1 MSATKPRRADLER
14 ATNETRIRVAMDL
27 DGSGVSTI
35 NTGVG
40 FFDHMLTHIAKH
52 GLFDLEVNAE
62 GDLEI
67 DGHHTVEDVGICL
80 GKVFAKALG
89 EPVGIR
95 RYGHAVIPMDEA
107 LAEVSIDVSG
117 RPFLAFNAEL
127 DKGRVGEFDAELT
140 EEFFRAFA
148 VNSRTTLHVVLR
160 YGQNT
165 HHCIEGIFK
174 AFARALDD
182 AVTRDA
188 RVAGVPSTKGML
200 ET

>member
-1 MSATKPRRADLER
+1 MSATNARRAELER
-14 ATNETRIRVAMDL
+14 STNETRIRVALNL
-27 DGSGVSTI
+27 DGSGTSTI

-52 GLFDLEVNAE
+52 GLFDLEVKAD

-89 EPVGIR
+89 TPAGIR

-117 RPFLAFNAEL
+117 RPFLAFDADL

-148 VNSRTTLHVVLR
+148 VNSRTTLHIVLR

-188 RVAGVPSTKGML
+188 RVTGVPSTKGML